1 MTGLDQFLDLFGNI
15 TVLNLVQFIL
25 AVVFIVIIFKKIK
38 DYLDDKQERMIQEYE
53 KNKER
58 DRKLQIALDA
68 IDQYP
73 KYRQQSIEI
82 QQHLEGEIQALRKSQ
97 QENTRRL
104 VEMEETSK
112 RRELNKLRD
121 RLIESYQ
128 YYTDPKRNP
137 ELCWTRME
145 AEAFWELFKD
155 YEEDGGN
162 GYIHSVVQPAMN
174 LLRIVEH

>member
-1 MTGLDQFLDLFGNI
+1 MTGLDAFLDLFGNI

-25 AVVFIVIIFKKIK
+25 AIVFIVIIFKKVK
-38 DYLDDKQERMIQEYE
+38 DYLDDKKERMIQEYE

-58 DRKLQIALDA
+58 DRKLQIALEA

-73 KYRQQSIEI
+73 KYRQQSLEI
-82 QQHLEGEIQALRKSQ
+82 QQHLEGEIQELRKSQ

-128 YYTDPKRNP
+128 YYTNPKRNP
-137 ELCWTRME
+137 ELCCCLLYTSD
-145 AEAFWELFKD
+145 AADEL
-155 YEEDGGN
+155 
-162 GYIHSVVQPAMN
+162 
-174 LLRIVEH
+174 

>member
-1 MTGLDQFLDLFGNI
+1 M
-15 TVLNLVQFIL
+15 
-25 AVVFIVIIFKKIK
+25 
-38 DYLDDKQERMIQEYE
+38 DDKQERMIQEYE

-82 QQHLEGEIQALRKSQ
+82 QQHLEGEIQELRKSQ
-97 QENTRRL
+97 QENTQRL

>member
-82 QQHLEGEIQALRKSQ
+82 Q
-97 QENTRRL
+97 
-104 VEMEETSK
+104 
-112 RRELNKLRD
+112 
-121 RLIESYQ
+121 
-128 YYTDPKRNP
+128 
-137 ELCWTRME
+137 
-145 AEAFWELFKD
+145 
-155 YEEDGGN
+155 
-162 GYIHSVVQPAMN
+162 
-174 LLRIVEH
+174 

>member
-73 KYRQQSIEI
+73 KYRQQRDPA
-82 QQHLEGEIQALRKSQ
+82 ALG
-97 QENTRRL
+97 RRNPGT
-104 VEMEETSK
+104 EKEPAGKYTAACRDGGDFETS
-112 RRELNKLRD
+112 
-121 RLIESYQ
+121 
-128 YYTDPKRNP
+128 
-137 ELCWTRME
+137 
-145 AEAFWELFKD
+145 
-155 YEEDGGN
+155 
-162 GYIHSVVQPAMN
+162 
-174 LLRIVEH
+174 

>member
-1 MTGLDQFLDLFGNI
+1 MR
-15 TVLNLVQFIL
+15 
-25 AVVFIVIIFKKIK
+25 KIK
-38 DYLDDKQERMIQEYE
+38 SETGSFRLPWMLSTR
-53 KNKER
+53 
-58 DRKLQIALDA
+58 
-68 IDQYP
+68 YP

-82 QQHLEGEIQALRKSQ
+82 QQHLEGEIQELRKSQ
-97 QENTRRL
+97 QENTQRL

-162 GYIHSVVQPAMN
+162 GYIHSVVQPQ
-174 LLRIVEH
+174 